1 MSREDAAVC
10 HGMMGGIPAYI
21 EKSDPV
27 APLKDNIKRLFLT
40 PTGYLFEEPSNL
52 LLQEC
57 RNPEQYDATVQAI
70 AQGRSKISEITSS
83 TGIPASNVKDDDEGA
98 ALFAECKWR
107 NEPVGEDVLQK
118 PVHRSELF
126 RRQRKSYALFSKR
139 GFTQGCRDAAESR
152 GDVKLIS
159 FAEM

>member
-70 AQGRSKISEITSS
+70 AQGRSKISEIASS
-83 TGIPASNVKDDDEGA
+83 TGIPASNVKTMTRALRCLRSANGA
-98 ALFAECKWR
+98 MSPWAKTCCKSPCTEANSLDGSEKAMHSSQNVALR
-107 NEPVGEDVLQK
+107 RDVGMPRRVGET
-118 PVHRSELF
+118 S
-126 RRQRKSYALFSKR
+126 S
-139 GFTQGCRDAAESR
+139 
-152 GDVKLIS
+152 
-159 FAEM
+159 

>member
-40 PTGYLFEEPSNL
+40 PTGY
-52 LLQEC
+52 
-57 RNPEQYDATVQAI
+57 
-70 AQGRSKISEITSS
+70 
-83 TGIPASNVKDDDEGA
+83 
-98 ALFAECKWR
+98 LFAECKWR